1 MDTLH
6 FGTAIGCTS
15 RIVIIHI
22 FQHGKGIVSIVF
34 AVVNIAVTFAFV
46 QVFAAFTAKTFAI
59 FPAQDLR
66 RRRKHDAVVDDGIE
80 INNFV
85 VVGKRILVR
94 GILKKSFF
102 HGDFVFHRSGRAA
115 AVAIENR
122 FRGENLKKVALEIY
136 EKKIEFSEDAQKEIT
151 VLIEA
156 VIEIVVMTTRVYEK
170 NDLELAARVEPF
182 EQVIDRLCTEI
193 KSNHINRLQSGDTT
207 IEKGFVLSDLLTN
220 CERISDHCSN
230 IAVAVIEAQ
239 NDSFD
244 THSYLNSIKYGND
257 DFKRVFDE
265 YNEKYDLQK

>member
-34 AVVNIAVTFAFV
+34 AVVNIAVAFAFV

-102 HGDFVFHRSGRAA
+102 HGDFIFHRSGRAA

-122 FRGENLKKVALEIY
+122 FRGEYAVYGKGVFGKVYQPFKVAG
-136 EKKIEFSEDAQKEIT
+136 D
-151 VLIEA
+151 
-156 VIEIVVMTTRVYEK
+156 K
-170 NDLELAARVEPF
+170 NLPPLLPVRESSRG
-182 EQVIDRLCTEI
+182 IDSSTL
-193 KSNHINRLQSGDTT
+193 
-207 IEKGFVLSDLLTN
+207 
-220 CERISDHCSN
+220 
-230 IAVAVIEAQ
+230 
-239 NDSFD
+239 
-244 THSYLNSIKYGND
+244 
-257 DFKRVFDE
+257 
-265 YNEKYDLQK
+265 